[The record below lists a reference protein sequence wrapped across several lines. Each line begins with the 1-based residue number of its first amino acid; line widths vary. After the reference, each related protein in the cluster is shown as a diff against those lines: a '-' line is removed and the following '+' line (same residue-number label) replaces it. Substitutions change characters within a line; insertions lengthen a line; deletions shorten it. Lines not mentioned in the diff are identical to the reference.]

1 MEQVEVCNSW
11 EEFDDN
17 SKLLEQQL
25 EKLKLQKGLQKLS
38 EPKLE
43 PELLAQDSSPA
54 NGVPEEAPKMRI
66 LKRNVP
72 KSPEGVENSADV
84 EPTSTNGMTNHSEIV
99 IQDDSMRTQYVPPE
113 PRISILSRPKKKGA
127 EESSESRSQL
137 KAKNQS
143 VKTLE
148 QREQEYAEAR
158 RRIFGDELEA
168 VETESSET
176 ST

>member
-1 MEQVEVCNSW
+1 MMEQVEVCNSW

-17 SKLLEQQL
+17 AKLLEQQL
-25 EKLKLQKGLQKLS
+25 EKLKLQKGRQKLP
-38 EPKLE
+38 EPQPE
-43 PELLAQDSSPA
+43 PELLAPESSSA
-54 NGVPEEAPKMRI
+54 DNVAEGVPKMRV

-72 KSPEGVENSADV
+72 KDPDVVENGVST
-84 EPTSTNGMTNHSEIV
+84 PSTNGMTNHSEIV

-113 PRISILSRPKKKGA
+113 PRISILSRPKKSD
-127 EESSESRSQL
+127 ESSASRNSHS
-137 KAKNQS
+137 KSKNQA

-158 RRIFGDELEA
+158 RRIFGDALETA
-168 VETESSET
+168 ETESSEA

>member
-1 MEQVEVCNSW
+1 MMEQVEVCNSW

-25 EKLKLQKGLQKLS
+25 EKLKLQKGRTNVLES
-38 EPKLE
+38 KLE
-43 PELLAQDSSPA
+43 PEPLSPETSSANTVTEGVPKMRVLKRNSDKTPEVIA
-54 NGVPEEAPKMRI
+54 NGVAA
-66 LKRNVP
+66 
-72 KSPEGVENSADV
+72 S
-84 EPTSTNGMTNHSEIV
+84 STNGVSNHSDIV

-113 PRISILSRPKKKGA
+113 PRISILSRPKKK
-127 EESSESRSQL
+127 SSEDSSGSRSSQS
-137 KAKNQS
+137 KTKNQT

-158 RRIFGDELEA
+158 RRIFGDADPL
-168 VETESSET
+168 ETESSET